1 VFLLI
6 SLTGSLRGL
15 LREPALRRRRQL
27 ARELRGAAAQGA
39 GAGSRR
45 CMPPHNHTPHNHNTT
60 RARPSRE
67 WACLSVSYGG
77 AWPQSDRR
85 GAACGACTYLL
96 LRHLLGQLG
105 GNPPSPAN
113 RAGAG
118 RGRLRCGAVS

>member
-1 VFLLI
+1 MHAATQ
-6 SLTGSLRGL
+6 SH
-15 LREPALRRRRQL
+15 
-27 ARELRGAAAQGA
+27 AAQPQYHA
-39 GAGSRR
+39 
-45 CMPPHNHTPHNHNTT
+45 
-60 RARPSRE
+60 RATIE
-67 WACLSVSYGG
+67 GVGVSFSQLRG